1 MKKVINFLFLL
12 IIFPTTLNSKNHQI
26 FEQIEK
32 KNLIEFNKLF
42 KKVCNTQTFFK
53 NLVSH
58 SSYPEFGSKESWEK
72 LCVKIKKKKL
82 EKDVLIKEY
91 FQIKILS
98 KIDGKLTG
106 YYEPKIKVSRIK
118 TESFSIP
125 ILKYNKKFSGMK
137 RSEINKQ
144 FRESDV
150 LLWTDDKIDFFFLQ
164 IQGSGLGVFE
174 NGEKIKILYN
184 GNNNL
189 KYTSIGNVM
198 IRKSLL
204 NKKEVN
210 LFTIKKYLRKNPDR
224 AINIL
229 NENDRYIFFK
239 ITPHKKNFPKG
250 AFGINL
256 IPNVSIAVDKKYYP
270 LGIPILYK
278 EEGSKT
284 FKPAFALDTGAAIKG
299 KNRADLFTGNGK
311 KAEKIAGMLKKKLL
325 LYTLVP
331 YSD

>member
-1 MKKVINFLFLL
+1 M
-12 IIFPTTLNSKNHQI
+12 
-26 FEQIEK
+26 
-32 KNLIEFNKLF
+32 
-42 KKVCNTQTFFK
+42 
-53 NLVSH
+53 
-58 SSYPEFGSKESWEK
+58 
-72 LCVKIKKKKL
+72 

-91 FQIKILS
+91 FQIKNLS
-98 KIDGKLTG
+98 NIDGKLTG
-106 YYEPKIKVSRIK
+106 YYEPKIKVSKIK

-198 IRKSLL
+198 IKKSLL
-204 NKKEVN
+204 NKKDVN
-210 LFTIKKYLRKNPDR
+210 LFTIKKYLRQNPNR

-229 NENDRYIFFK
+229 NENDRYIFFR
-239 ITPHKKNFPKG
+239 ITPHKK
-250 AFGINL
+250 
-256 IPNVSIAVDKKYYP
+256 
-270 LGIPILYK
+270 
-278 EEGSKT
+278 T
-284 FKPAFALDTGAAIKG
+284 FL
-299 KNRADLFTGNGK
+299 REHL
-311 KAEKIAGMLKKKLL
+311 E
-325 LYTLVP
+325 
-331 YSD
+331 